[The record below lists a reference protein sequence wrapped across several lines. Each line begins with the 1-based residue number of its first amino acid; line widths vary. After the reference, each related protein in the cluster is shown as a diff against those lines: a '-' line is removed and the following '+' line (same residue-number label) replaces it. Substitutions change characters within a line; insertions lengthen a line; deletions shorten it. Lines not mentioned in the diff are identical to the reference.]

1 MEHDTI
7 EKTKTLNLIKQF
19 DFKPYSERVVESLFD
34 LSEMR
39 NNELSNHFNVNIY
52 DVKIFNIGND
62 IDRMRRNDNQ
72 FDGIDVGT
80 IYEINYLSKYLGEIP
95 EVNQLE
101 IIEKHDLLSKNP
113 IINKLLNELMILAP
127 HNNFEGDNN
136 IKGIDPVVFAVCEI
150 NNQVKLI
157 ELTQWL

>member
-19 DFKPYSERVVESLFD
+19 DFKPYGERVVESLFD

-39 NNELSNHFNVNIY
+39 NNELSNYFNVNIY

-62 IDRMRRNDNQ
+62 INRMRRNENQ

-113 IINKLLNELMILAP
+113 IIDKLLNELMILAP

-136 IKGIDPVVFAVCEI
+136 IKGIDPIVFAVCEI